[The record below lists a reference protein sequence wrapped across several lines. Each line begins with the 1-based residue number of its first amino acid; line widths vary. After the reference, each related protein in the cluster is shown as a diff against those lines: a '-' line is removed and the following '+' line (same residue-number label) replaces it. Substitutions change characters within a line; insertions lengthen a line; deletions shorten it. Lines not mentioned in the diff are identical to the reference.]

1 MFALRKL
8 HFSSSTFGW
17 GSWGVSTTNLGDSM
31 IEAATCLP
39 ATIGFGTDLQNYMW
53 HKHLIPT
60 PPRSQAPLDST
71 NTATSLQTM
80 KPPPSLLA
88 ASAALHSMQGRSR
101 GTGRVAHS
109 WWRKKPRGSLRSN
122 QAGRYWLT
130 AGAGASRA
138 KPPTTK
144 NEEGWLP
151 LLKMNTHF
159 LRSIL
164 VNRQRIKFW
173 ENKLLHEVLTKAWAK
188 TSDDWRTRESK
199 HSVMCDCLLSSITWQ
214 LPAIG

>member
-17 GSWGVSTTNLGDSM
+17 GSWDVSTTNLGDSM

-109 WWRKKPRGSLRSN
+109 WWRKN
-122 QAGRYWLT
+122 QGAAWEATRQGYIDSQQKQGPAGQ
-130 AGAGASRA
+130 SRQQR
-138 KPPTTK
+138 
-144 NEEGWLP
+144 
-151 LLKMNTHF
+151 KMKRVGFHF
-159 LRSIL
+159 RKWTPI
-164 VNRQRIKFW
+164 
-173 ENKLLHEVLTKAWAK
+173 
-188 TSDDWRTRESK
+188 
-199 HSVMCDCLLSSITWQ
+199 SSG
-214 LPAIG
+214 PF

>member
-31 IEAATCLP
+31 IEGATCFP
-39 ATIGFGTDLQNYMW
+39 ATIGFGTGLQIYIW
-53 HKHLIPT
+53 QKHFI
-60 PPRSQAPLDST
+60 
-71 NTATSLQTM
+71 
-80 KPPPSLLA
+80 PPPSSTGLNEHCYLPPDYETSTLS
-88 ASAALHSMQGRSR
+88 ASSLCSIALQAGQVQGH
-101 GTGRVAHS
+101 GEGCAQLM
-109 WWRKKPRGSLRSN
+109 KEKPRGSLRSN
-122 QAGRYWLT
+122 QAGIYWLT
-130 AGAGASRA
+130 AEAGASRA